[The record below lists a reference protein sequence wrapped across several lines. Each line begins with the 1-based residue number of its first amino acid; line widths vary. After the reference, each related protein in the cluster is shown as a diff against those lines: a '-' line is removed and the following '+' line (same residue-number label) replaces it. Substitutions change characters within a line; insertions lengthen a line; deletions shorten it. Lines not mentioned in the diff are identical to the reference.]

1 MTKPVKKIFS
11 IIGAGAITLAILYG
25 GYAYL
30 KLFKEK
36 TALQRNILDLRGQ
49 VDTLS
54 QSLASTSVQLSWMKQ
69 SLASTSIQLSS
80 TTQSLEG
87 EKSINATLE
96 PQINQLS
103 GSLSSLQALASI
115 DPQLLQKYSKV
126 YFLSDNYVPA
136 SLSLIDIEYL
146 YNSSTPQMFLA
157 GALPDLDALLASAN
171 RERVALKTISA
182 YRSFYEQSALKL
194 DYTNEYG
201 SGANKFSADQG
212 YSEHQLGTAVDFGM
226 QGAKNLR
233 TQFASSTGYLWLAN
247 NAYRFGFILS
257 YPPDNIYYQFEPWHW
272 RYVGVALASALHA
285 KNEYFYNMSQRE
297 INQYLISFF
306 N

>member
-1 MTKPVKKIFS
+1 MKTVKKIFPV
-11 IIGAGAITLAILYG
+11 IGAGIAILAILYG
-25 GYAYL
+25 GYSYL
-30 KLFKEK
+30 KLSKENTVLK
-36 TALQRNILDLRGQ
+36 GDILGLRGQ
-49 VDTLS
+49 IGMLT
-54 QSLASTSVQLSWMKQ
+54 QSLASTSV
-69 SLASTSIQLSS
+69 QLSS

-87 EKSINATLE
+87 EKNINATLE

-136 SLSLIDIEYL
+136 SLSPIDPEYL
-146 YNSSTPQMFLA
+146 YDSSTPRLLLS
-157 GALPDLDALLASAN
+157 GALPDLDALLANAN
-171 RERVALKTISA
+171 RDGTPLKIISA
-182 YRSFYEQSALKL
+182 YRSFYEQNALKL
-194 DYTNEYG
+194 DYAAEYG

-233 TQFASSTGYLWLAN
+233 TQFASSTGYAWLTN
-247 NAYRFGFILS
+247 NAYRFGFVLS
-257 YPPDNIYYQFEPWHW
+257 YPPNNIYYQFEPWHW
-272 RYVGVALASALHA
+272 RYVGVALAVALHA
-285 KNEYFYNMSQRE
+285 NNEYFYNMSQRD